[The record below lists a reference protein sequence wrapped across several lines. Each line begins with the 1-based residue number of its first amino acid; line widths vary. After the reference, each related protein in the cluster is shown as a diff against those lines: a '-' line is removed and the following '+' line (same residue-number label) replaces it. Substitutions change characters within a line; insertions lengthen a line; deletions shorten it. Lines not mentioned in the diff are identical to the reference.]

1 MVAATSVTAAPID
14 ELIEGK
20 RRASGEPNLFVN
32 SCGQGIPEGSRIL
45 GVGVD
50 VPRSRTHTKGRGM
63 QGRTERSFMHSKE
76 NSVSDSARPEVAAF
90 SELEQLVKHL
100 GDELASFRRR
110 ALQAEA
116 RLKSLESTGV
126 KGVMSPE
133 RVQYLERENAGLT
146 TRLDA
151 ARARTQQMIDR
162 VRFLRQQHD
171 GAAAR

>member
-1 MVAATSVTAAPID
+1 MSDSVQPETAAF
-14 ELIEGK
+14 
-20 RRASGEPNLFVN
+20 A
-32 SCGQGIPEGSRIL
+32 
-45 GVGVD
+45 
-50 VPRSRTHTKGRGM
+50 
-63 QGRTERSFMHSKE
+63 
-76 NSVSDSARPEVAAF
+76 
-90 SELEQLVKHL
+90 ELEQLVKHL

-116 RLKSLESTGV
+116 RLKGLESTGV
-126 KGVMSPE
+126 KGVVSPE

-171 GAAAR
+171 GAPAR

>member
-1 MVAATSVTAAPID
+1 MSDSVRPETAAF
-14 ELIEGK
+14 
-20 RRASGEPNLFVN
+20 A
-32 SCGQGIPEGSRIL
+32 
-45 GVGVD
+45 
-50 VPRSRTHTKGRGM
+50 
-63 QGRTERSFMHSKE
+63 
-76 NSVSDSARPEVAAF
+76 
-90 SELEQLVKHL
+90 ELEQLVKHL

-116 RLKSLESTGV
+116 RLKTLESTGV
-126 KGVMSPE
+126 KGVVSPE

-171 GAAAR
+171 GAPAR

>member
-1 MVAATSVTAAPID
+1 
-14 ELIEGK
+14 
-20 RRASGEPNLFVN
+20 
-32 SCGQGIPEGSRIL
+32 
-45 GVGVD
+45 
-50 VPRSRTHTKGRGM
+50 
-63 QGRTERSFMHSKE
+63 
-76 NSVSDSARPEVAAF
+76 VSDSARPEITAF
-90 SELEQLVKHL
+90 TELEQLVHHL

-126 KGVMSPE
+126 KGVVSPE
-133 RVQYLERENAGLT
+133 RVQFLERENAGLT

-171 GAAAR
+171 GAPAR

>member
-1 MVAATSVTAAPID
+1 
-14 ELIEGK
+14 L
-20 RRASGEPNLFVN
+20 
-32 SCGQGIPEGSRIL
+32 
-45 GVGVD
+45 
-50 VPRSRTHTKGRGM
+50 
-63 QGRTERSFMHSKE
+63 
-76 NSVSDSARPEVAAF
+76 VSDSVRPETTAF
-90 SELEQLVKHL
+90 AELEQLVKHL

-126 KGVMSPE
+126 KGVVSPE
-133 RVQYLERENAGLT
+133 RIQYLERENAGLT